1 MCKLVSLT
9 GSTLSFLFLLF
20 GQQTQL
26 RVTITDATEKRWEV
40 PDIIET
46 TPSSPVV
53 SSSADYDFVLTHYPF
68 AFAVVRK
75 STGETLFNTSSPS
88 TSHPFPTDA

>member
-1 MCKLVSLT
+1 
-9 GSTLSFLFLLF
+9 
-20 GQQTQL
+20 
-26 RVTITDATEKRWEV
+26 VTITDATAKRWEV

-46 TPSSPVV
+46 TPSSPQIV
-53 SSSADYDFVLTHYPF
+53 SSSADYDFVLTDYPF

-88 TSHPFPTDA
+88 TSHSFPTDALTRNET